1 MGRKKIP
8 LEEKKVKISITI
20 DAELNK
26 KIDAITYNKSK
37 FIEDLVIKHIKKDGD
52 ESLQEVQ

>member
-37 FIEDLVIKHIKKDGD
+37 FIEDLVIKHIDKDGD
-52 ESLQEVQ
+52 ES

>member
-8 LEEKKVKISITI
+8 IAEKKVKISITI
-20 DAELNK
+20 NAELNK

-37 FIEDLVIKHIKKDGD
+37 FIEELIIKNFVK
-52 ESLQEVQ
+52 L

>member
-20 DAELNK
+20 DVELNK

-37 FIEDLVIKHIKKDGD
+37 FIEELVIKYMDKDGK
-52 ESLQEVQ
+52 

>member
-37 FIEDLVIKHIKKDGD
+37 FIEDLVIKKINN
-52 ESLQEVQ
+52 L